1 MTSAEAIMRLGRVGY
16 YFMYDS
22 AVQTE
27 GRVITG
33 HMLVHS
39 QGGIRTVFIA
49 NTQVH
54 GDDEVLDWVRR
65 QVEFVEGNEK
75 VLEVLEFCP

>member
-1 MTSAEAIMRLGRVGY
+1 MRLGRVGY
-16 YFMYDS
+16 HFMYDS

-33 HMLVHS
+33 HMLVHN
-39 QGGIRTVFIA
+39 QGGMRTVFIA

-65 QVEFVEGNEK
+65 QVEFVEGNER
-75 VLEVLEFCP
+75 VLELLEFCP